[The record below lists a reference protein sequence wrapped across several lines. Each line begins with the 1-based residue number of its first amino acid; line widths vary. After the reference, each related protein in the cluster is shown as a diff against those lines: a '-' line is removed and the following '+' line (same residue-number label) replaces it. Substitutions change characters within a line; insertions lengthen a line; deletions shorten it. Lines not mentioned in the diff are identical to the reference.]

1 MKLKSKFVKSLCT
14 MLSLILLS
22 TNSTT
27 LLAQNYDGT
36 ELGISNTQNYDPIA
50 EVKYVSSNNIIPTA
64 SVNRRTIT
72 ADIAIISMKANTP
85 SNGTISIQK
94 SEKGSWK
101 TFIKWQFSEKGTRTI
116 SKRYS
121 GKRGTYRVY
130 VSGMVGN
137 DKITCYSST
146 VSIR

>member
-1 MKLKSKFVKSLCT
+1 

-27 LLAQNYDGT
+27 LLAQSYAGT
-36 ELGISNTQNYDPIA
+36 ELGVSNDQDYDPIA
-50 EVKYVSSNNIIPTA
+50 EIKYVSSNSIIPIA

-72 ADIAIISMKANTP
+72 ADIAIKSMKVNTP

-94 SEKGSWK
+94 SERGSWK
-101 TFIKWQFSEKGTRTI
+101 TFIKWRFSEKGTRTI